1 MKNGNKQ
8 LDELLRQFMD
18 EDHIHELKED
28 LSFADQLF
36 AAHPVPDVH
45 QETIASIQVKVRR
58 KLRQQRYRAIGKWVA
73 TAAAILLAVLLSRE
87 HLVNTENTTEPFP
100 TKIYSSQDLWKDEL
114 YVVNS
119 QVDPIEREL
128 VELADS
134 IRAVSLE
141 TYETTDS
148 FSIDVMEIEEIEY
161 LADNASF

>member
-18 EDHIHELKED
+18 DDHIRELKED

-36 AAHPVPDVH
+36 AAYPVPDVH
-45 QETIASIQVKVRR
+45 QETITSIQVKVRR
-58 KLRQQRYRAIGKWVA
+58 KLRQQKYRAVAKWVT

>member
-1 MKNGNKQ
+1 M
-8 LDELLRQFMD
+8 
-18 EDHIHELKED
+18 
-28 LSFADQLF
+28 
-36 AAHPVPDVH
+36 
-45 QETIASIQVKVRR
+45 
-58 KLRQQRYRAIGKWVA
+58 
-73 TAAAILLAVLLSRE
+73 SRE